1 MTSNP
6 RVAGQLALTYA
17 NACFVRPY
25 SDNYGIELIK
35 ELKASGYVSPKTG
48 ENEILAVIVSGQPN
62 TVSGT
67 DTIQIRH
74 I

>member
-1 MTSNP
+1 MLFRS
-6 RVAGQLALTYA
+6 GQLALTYA

-25 SDNYGIELIK
+25 SDNYGVDLLQ
-35 ELKASGYVSPKTG
+35 ELKASGYVVPKDG
-48 ENEILAVIVSGQPN
+48 KKDVLAVIVSGQPN